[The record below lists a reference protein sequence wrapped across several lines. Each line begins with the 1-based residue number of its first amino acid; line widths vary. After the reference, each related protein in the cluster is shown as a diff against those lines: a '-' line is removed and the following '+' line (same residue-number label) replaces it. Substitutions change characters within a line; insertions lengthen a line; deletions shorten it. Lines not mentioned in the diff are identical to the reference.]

1 MLIAYLHG
9 FYRLFL
15 SSAYFSATAVS
26 PYFHVCILPCR
37 YKSVKQRTGSTPGQ
51 AQSAGQPSQPPTKHK
66 AGGEK
71 PEKGDKQQ
79 KRPQTPFHHRSLT
92 SDDASI
98 ETDTTAGQR
107 LAMRGQDGGR
117 FPSIRSA
124 DVSAIQK
131 APQLHSG
138 GVSTG
143 PSDQAN
149 SPQPPPLSPHP
160 CERGEDSG
168 EGMKN
173 PSTPNS
179 QHFYQPPPESCL
191 VGVKGGGEEPGGSE
205 GLNQHFHSHHPHPA
219 ASAYSEPPEPTV
231 YVGAAVN
238 LEEDSSHAPWRLF
251 NLPRRKEA
259 ELPTPLLP
267 GDKLRDDA
275 SVSQDNL
282 VSVTE

>member
-1 MLIAYLHG
+1 MPHSLTICPVC
-9 FYRLFL
+9 RLL
-15 SSAYFSATAVS
+15 
-26 PYFHVCILPCR
+26 CR

-51 AQSAGQPSQPPTKHK
+51 TPSAGQPSQPLAKHK

-71 PEKGDKQQ
+71 PEKGDKLQ

-98 ETDTTAGQR
+98 EAEATAGQR

-117 FPSIRSA
+117 FPSIRST
-124 DVSAIQK
+124 DVSGIQK

-138 GVSTG
+138 DVGACLSE
-143 PSDQAN
+143 QAN

-160 CERGEDSG
+160 CECGEESG

-179 QHFYQPPPESCL
+179 QHFYQSPSEPGL
-191 VGVKGGGEEPGGSE
+191 VGVKGGGEEPGGPE
-205 GLNQHFHSHHPHPA
+205 GLNQHFHSHHSHSHHPHCHPG
-219 ASAYSEPPEPTV
+219 ASTYSDPPEPTV
-231 YVGAAVN
+231 YVGSAVN
-238 LEEDSSHAPWRLF
+238 LEEDGSHGPWRLF

-259 ELPTPLLP
+259 EQPTPLLP
-267 GDKLRDDA
+267 GDKMRDEPLA
-275 SVSQDNL
+275 SQDNPL
-282 VSVTE
+282 SVTE